1 MEQHMRRWVLEFDY
15 WHHEA
20 RYRCTCTLLSQRYE
34 SLKRAFSGTSAPLP
48 RFVSSQ
54 SHRVSHFTLVTYM
67 EKLPYISYHTVL

>member
-48 RFVSSQ
+48 GLFRL
-54 SHRVSHFTLVTYM
+54 SHIALVA
-67 EKLPYISYHTVL
+67 SR